1 MGHWSEVL
9 SVQKTRKMLTF
20 LDADDEAAL
29 WAILK
34 GLLPDLLLVD
44 GDRWPTPNP
53 PLAAAP
59 SGCSDS
65 RMFLWS
71 PDVAETLPSRLRH
84 DHYDGPASGLVIEWS
99 RSNARDGELR
109 SGRIAVG
116 FDTDHEPMVKLVNL
130 VFREAKKFA
139 TNPLYSMTGIKE
151 PWYWIGE
158 SALKR
163 ARKGLRLRDRSVP
176 NYLKLPEDRTAA

>member
-1 MGHWSEVL
+1 MSAFAMGHWSEVL

-71 PDVAETLPSRLRH
+71 PDVAEIGDLAPC
-84 DHYDGPASGLVIEWS
+84 E
-99 RSNARDGELR
+99 
-109 SGRIAVG
+109 
-116 FDTDHEPMVKLVNL
+116 VNS
-130 VFREAKKFA
+130 EI
-139 TNPLYSMTGIKE
+139 S
-151 PWYWIGE
+151 
-158 SALKR
+158 
-163 ARKGLRLRDRSVP
+163 
-176 NYLKLPEDRTAA
+176 